1 VNQKH
6 PIEAL
11 RKVGQMKKQQFWIIL
26 VYILL
31 SIVMIGC
38 TAAATEIFPQET
50 EQEMIAKPPVDEIE
64 EVEEVSED
72 NDRLQ
77 DEEGISSEAR
87 FTITADSV
95 LQGPITELYE
105 GFFEGETPVFVNA
118 DADLI
123 ATRSISINTGR
134 PTFEATFL
142 PGFVLLP
149 GSESLDVRR
158 FINFA
163 ISPEGQQVLID
174 AGELPAVISITDQAG
189 NSLEIQQPLQRVIS
203 AFGPATSIVYS
214 IGAKETLVAASYTG
228 AGDPQGASVM
238 ERIDPRFPTLASD
251 DFFSRQNF
259 NIEEAAILDPHL
271 IIGSARSS
279 WLDVVDQLGISVFLM
294 DAETPQQLQETVN
307 LFGEMFGPHSSAQA
321 QAWIEYY
328 DFIITEIADQMGD
341 LSPEERVK
349 VLFTGTEPLRVAS
362 GDMYQTDMIEA
373 AGGISVSADLL
384 GFWNDVNLE
393 QIAIWDP
400 DIIIVPPYGG
410 ASVEAITESTEWQ
423 ILTAVQNG
431 RVYRMPRLVAPWDTP
446 GPDSVMG
453 IVWMVERLYPGLTAF
468 SCESEAEYFYNTF
481 LNYAISGDEIAAI
494 CLVE

>member
-1 VNQKH
+1 
-6 PIEAL
+6 
-11 RKVGQMKKQQFWIIL
+11 MKKQQFRIIF
-26 VYILL
+26 ILIL
-31 SIVMIGC
+31 ISIVIIGC
-38 TAAATEIFPQET
+38 TSAATEELPQET
-50 EQEMIAKPPVDEIE
+50 EQEVVVQLPVDEIE
-64 EVEEVSED
+64 EVEEISED
-72 NDRLQ
+72 NDQLQ
-77 DEEGISSEAR
+77 VEEEFLPEAR
-87 FTITADSV
+87 FTISAEV
-95 LQGPITELYE
+95 ELQVPITALYE
-105 GFFEGETPVFVNA
+105 AFFEGETPVFIDA

-123 ATRSISINTGR
+123 ATRSISEIVGR
-134 PTFEATFL
+134 PIVEATFL
-142 PGFVLLP
+142 PGSVLVP
-149 GSESLDVRR
+149 GVETLDVLR

-163 ISPEGQQVLID
+163 ISPEGQQILIN
-174 AGELPAVISITDQAG
+174 AGDLPAVIFITDQVG
-189 NSLEIQQPLQRVIS
+189 NTLEIQQPVQRIIS

-214 IGAKETLVAASYTG
+214 IGAKESLVAASFTG

-259 NIEEAAILDPHL
+259 NIEEAATLDPHL

-294 DAETPQQLQETVN
+294 DAETPQQLKETVR
-307 LFGEMFGPHSSAQA
+307 LIGEMFGPHSSAQA
-321 QAWIEYY
+321 QAWIDYY
-328 DFIITEIADQMGD
+328 DFIITEISDQIGD

-362 GDMYQTDMIEA
+362 GDMYQTDIIEA

-410 ASVEAITESTEWQ
+410 ASVEAIIESTEWQ

-453 IVWMVERLYPGLTAF
+453 IVWMVEQLYPGLTTF
-468 SCESEAEYFYNTF
+468 SCETEAEYFYNTF
-481 LNYAISGDEIAAI
+481 LNYPISGDEIAAI

>member
-1 VNQKH
+1 
-6 PIEAL
+6 
-11 RKVGQMKKQQFWIIL
+11 MKKQHFRIVL
-26 VYILL
+26 VYILI
-31 SIVMIGC
+31 SIVIIGC
-38 TAAATEIFPQET
+38 AAAGTEVVPQET
-50 EQEMIAKPPVDEIE
+50 EQEIIGQPPAE
-64 EVEEVSED
+64 EVEEISED

-77 DEEGISSEAR
+77 VEEEVLPEAR
-87 FTITADSV
+87 FTISAALE
-95 LQGPITELYE
+95 LQHPITVLYE
-105 GFFEGETPVFVNA
+105 GFFEGEAPVFVDA
-118 DADLI
+118 DAELI
-123 ATRSISINTGR
+123 VAKSIPGITGR
-134 PTFEATFL
+134 HTVEATFL
-142 PGFVLLP
+142 PGSILIP
-149 GSESLDVRR
+149 GIESLDVIR

-163 ISPEGQQVLID
+163 ISPEGQQLLID
-174 AGELPAVISITDQAG
+174 AGELPAVVSVTDQVG
-189 NSLEIQQPLQRVIS
+189 NTLEIQQPLQRVIS

-214 IGAKETLVAASYTG
+214 IGAKESLVAASYTG

-259 NIEEAAILDPHL
+259 NIEEAATLEPNL

-294 DAETPQQLQETVN
+294 DAETPQQLKETVH
-307 LFGEMFGPHSSAQA
+307 LIGEMFGPNSSAQA
-321 QAWIEYY
+321 QAWIDYY
-328 DFIITEIADQMGD
+328 DFIIAEISDQIGN

-362 GDMYQTDMIEA
+362 GDMYQTDIIEA
-373 AGGISVSADLL
+373 AGGISVSANLL

-453 IVWMVERLYPGLTAF
+453 IVWMVERLYPELTTF
-468 SCESEAEYFYNTF
+468 SCETEAEYFYNTF
-481 LNYAISGDEIAAI
+481 LSYPISGEEIAAI